1 MTGQEVLM
9 SSEAKPRFFYGYV
22 VVAAALCI
30 LTAVWSTYFAFGVFF
45 KPMLAEFG
53 WTTAM
58 VSGAFSMTM
67 IVESLIGVVVGGLT
81 DRFGSRIVMTLC
93 GFLLAIGYS
102 LMSRVNAAWQLYLF
116 YGVVIGI
123 GMSGSY
129 IPLTSTVARWFIE
142 RRGIMTGIVLCGSG
156 IGALIGPPIAT
167 RLIST
172 YHWRASYLIMAGA
185 VLVVVTLAAHFL
197 RRDPTQMGQVPYG
210 ESGGKQRPDPGPRGF
225 SLKEAVDTRQ
235 FYIFSAMLFCFG
247 FSMFALM
254 VHIVPHATELGFS
267 ALTAAN
273 IPATIGGLIIVGRLL
288 LGRAADRFGNRPIF
302 ILGFVLM
309 SAAVLWLVTAKEIW
323 TLYLFGAAF
332 GLATGGMGTAQPP
345 LVADLFGLRS
355 HGLIL
360 AITGCGF
367 TMGAAAGPFVAGYLF
382 DLAGNYREA
391 FLVCTA
397 LSIIGLILTFLLTP
411 VKAEPNKRIPT

>member
-1 MTGQEVLM
+1 MTSYKVLP
-9 SSEAKPRFFYGYV
+9 SSDVKPDVFYGYV
-22 VVAAALCI
+22 VVVAALCI
-30 LTAVWSTYFAFGVFF
+30 LIAVWSTYYAFGVFF

-58 VSGAFSMTM
+58 VSGAFSISM
-67 IVESLIGVVVGGLT
+67 VVQSLIGVVVGGLT

-102 LMSRVNAAWQLYLF
+102 LMSRANAAWQLYVF

-123 GMSGSY
+123 GMSGSF
-129 IPLTSTVARWFIE
+129 IPLTSTVARWFIKK
-142 RRGIMTGIVLCGSG
+142 RGIMTGVILSGSG
-156 IGALIGPPIAT
+156 IGAMIGPPVAT

-172 YHWRASYLIMAGA
+172 YHWRVSYLIMGGA
-185 VLVVVTLAAHFL
+185 VLVVITLAAHFL

-210 ESGGKQRPDPGPRGF
+210 ESAEKQRLGIGLWGL
-225 SLKEAVDTRQ
+225 SLKEAVYTGQ
-235 FYIFSAMLFCFG
+235 FYILLAMLFCFG

-254 VHIVPHATELGFS
+254 VHIVPHTTELGFS

-302 ILGFVLM
+302 IIGFILM

-323 TLYLFGAAF
+323 MLYLFAAVF
-332 GLATGGMGTAQPP
+332 GFATGGMGTSESPI
-345 LVADLFGLRS
+345 VAELFGLHS

-360 AITGCGF
+360 AIAGCGF

-382 DLAGNYREA
+382 DIAGNYRGA

-397 LSIIGLILTFLLTP
+397 ISIIGLILTLLLTP
-411 VKAEPNKRIPT
+411 VKAKPDKRIPI

>member
-1 MTGQEVLM
+1 MTGQKM
-9 SSEAKPRFFYGYV
+9 SLSSDAKPRFFYGYV
-22 VVAAALCI
+22 VVVAALFI
-30 LTAVWSTYFAFGVFF
+30 LTAVWSTYYAFGVFF

-53 WTTAM
+53 WSTAM
-58 VSGAFSMTM
+58 VSGAFSISMV
-67 IVESLIGVVVGGLT
+67 VESLIGVVVGELT

-93 GFLLAIGYS
+93 GFFLAIGYL
-102 LMSRVNAAWQLYLF
+102 LMSRVNAAWQLFVF

-123 GMSGSY
+123 GMSGSF
-129 IPLTSTVARWFIE
+129 IPLTSTVARWFIKK
-142 RRGIMTGIVLCGSG
+142 RGIMTGVILCGTG
-156 IGALIGPPIAT
+156 IGALIGPPVAT
-167 RLIST
+167 RLISI
-172 YHWRASYLIMAGA
+172 YHWRVSYLIMGGA

-210 ESGGKQRPDPGPRGF
+210 DSGRKQRPGTDPRGF
-225 SLKEAVDTRQ
+225 FLKEAVYTGQ
-235 FYIFSAMLFCFG
+235 FYILSAMLFCFG
-247 FSMFALM
+247 FGMFAIM

-267 ALTAAN
+267 PLTAAN

-302 ILGFVLM
+302 IIGFILM

-323 TLYLFGAAF
+323 MLYLFAAVF
-332 GLATGGMGTAQPP
+332 GFATGGMGTSQSP
-345 LVADLFGLRS
+345 LVAELFGLHS

-382 DLAGNYREA
+382 DLAGNYRGA

-397 LSIIGLILTFLLTP
+397 ISIIGLILTLLLTP
-411 VKAEPNKRIPT
+411 VKAEPSKRIPI

>member
-1 MTGQEVLM
+1 MTSYKVLL
-9 SSEAKPRFFYGYV
+9 SSDVKPGVFYGYV
-22 VVAAALCI
+22 VVVAALCI
-30 LTAVWSTYFAFGVFF
+30 LIAVYSTYYAFGVFF

-58 VSGAFSMTM
+58 VSGAFSISM
-67 IVESLIGVVVGGLT
+67 VVQSLIGVVVGILT
-81 DRFGSRIVMTLC
+81 DRLGSRIVMTLC
-93 GFLLAIGYS
+93 GFLLAIGYL
-102 LMSRVNAAWQLYLF
+102 LMSQVNAAWQLYVF

-123 GMSGSY
+123 GMSGSFV
-129 IPLTSTVARWFIE
+129 PLTSTVARWFIK
-142 RRGIMTGIVLCGSG
+142 RRGIMTGVILSGGG
-156 IGALIGPPIAT
+156 IGALIGPPVAT

-172 YHWRASYLIMAGA
+172 YHWRVSYLIMGGA

-210 ESGGKQRPDPGPRGF
+210 ESGGKQRLGIGTWGF
-225 SLKEAVDTRQ
+225 SLKEAAYTGQ
-235 FYIFSAMLFCFG
+235 FYILSAMHFCFG
-247 FSMFALM
+247 FGMFALM
-254 VHIVPHATELGFS
+254 VHIVPHTTELGFP

-302 ILGFVLM
+302 IIGFILM

-323 TLYLFGAAF
+323 TLYLFAAVF
-332 GLATGGMGTAQPP
+332 GFATGGMGTSQSP
-345 LVADLFGLRS
+345 LVAELFGLHS

-360 AITGCGF
+360 AITGGGF
-367 TMGAAAGPFVAGYLF
+367 TMGAAVGPFVAGYLF
-382 DLAGNYREA
+382 DIAGNYRGA

-397 LSIIGLILTFLLTP
+397 ISIIGLILTLLLTP
-411 VKAEPNKRIPT
+411 VKAEPRKRIPI

>member
-1 MTGQEVLM
+1 MTGQKVPL
-9 SSEAKPRFFYGYV
+9 SSDAKPRFFYGYV
-22 VVAAALCI
+22 VVVASLCI
-30 LTAVWSTYFAFGVFF
+30 LIAVWSTYFAFGVFF

-58 VSGAFSMTM
+58 VSGAFSVTM
-67 IVESLIGVVVGGLT
+67 VVESLIGVVVGGLT

-102 LMSRVNAAWQLYLF
+102 LMSQVNAAWQLYLF

-123 GMSGSY
+123 GMSGSF

-142 RRGIMTGIVLCGSG
+142 KRGIMTGVILCGSG
-156 IGALIGPPIAT
+156 IGTLIGPPIAT

-172 YHWRASYLIMAGA
+172 YDWRVSYLIMGGA

-210 ESGGKQRPDPGPRGF
+210 ESGGKQRLGIGPQGF
-225 SLKEAVDTRQ
+225 SLKEAVNTGQ
-235 FYIFSAMLFCFG
+235 FYILSALLFCFG

-254 VHIVPHATELGFS
+254 VHIVPHTTELGFS

-288 LGRAADRFGNRPIF
+288 LGRAADKFGNRPIF
-302 ILGFVLM
+302 IIGFILM

-332 GLATGGMGTAQPP
+332 GFATGGMGTSQSP
-345 LVADLFGLRS
+345 LVANLFGLRS

-360 AITGCGF
+360 AITGSGF

-382 DLAGNYREA
+382 DLAGNYRWA
-391 FLVCTA
+391 FLVCA
-397 LSIIGLILTFLLTP
+397 AINIIGLILTLFLTP
-411 VKAEPNKRIPT
+411 VQSEPGKRIPI